1 MNIGNR
7 KITLSNEKKYKKKT
21 FWNRRWWEK
30 IKERNDLKK
39 VKHDLEIEVMSLTT
53 EKEKKEDEQNNIN

>member
-1 MNIGNR
+1 MNIRNR

-30 IKERNDLKK
+30 IKARNDLKK